1 MNAVQI
7 MGKRISVAKVAEL
20 FAELAES
27 LKGLDT
33 TVVGSLDKDEYG
45 TQMSFNLE
53 GSVIS
58 FSILEMKGAE
68 Q

>member
-1 MNAVQI
+1 MDGIQVL
-7 MGKRISVAKVAEL
+7 GKRVSAAKLADY

-27 LKGLDT
+27 LRGLDT
-33 TVVGSLDKDEYG
+33 TFVGSLDKDKYG

-58 FSILEMKGAE
+58 FSILEMKGVE